1 MYFYRHRHLNTHLT
15 HCRRILQALAKQCVV
30 FNCSPEMDYIMV
42 GKFFKGAAHVLSLE
56 NAWEMRPTS
65 EGLAFSGAWCCF
77 DEFNRI
83 NIEAGFGFVSVL
95 HRSALIGN

>member
-1 MYFYRHRHLNTHLT
+1 MWASAT
-15 HCRRILQALAKQCVV
+15 
-30 FNCSPEMDYIMV
+30 
-42 GKFFKGAAHVLSLE
+42 SLE

-83 NIEAGFGFVSVL
+83 NIEAGFGLVM
-95 HRSALIGN
+95 RSASFC